1 MGFVNVVSH
10 AIFVH
15 PLVDS
20 KQHMQDG
27 YCSERACTDIPVDS
41 IETELDAKKKDCA
54 YLHQKDKV
62 AQDKS
67 EHVKVLEV
75 IINKQDQGIQCRSL
89 EF

>member
-10 AIFVH
+10 ATLVH

-41 IETELDAKKKDCA
+41 IETELDTTTKQKKIVPTSTEKT
-54 YLHQKDKV
+54 K
-62 AQDKS
+62 
-67 EHVKVLEV
+67 
-75 IINKQDQGIQCRSL
+75 
-89 EF
+89 